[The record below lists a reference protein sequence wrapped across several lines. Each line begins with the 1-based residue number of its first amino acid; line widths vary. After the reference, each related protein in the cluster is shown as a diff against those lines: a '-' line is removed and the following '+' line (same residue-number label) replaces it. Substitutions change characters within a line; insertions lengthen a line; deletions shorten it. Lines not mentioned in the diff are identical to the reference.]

1 MKLNREK
8 VQQLL
13 RERGWS
19 EYRFSIKLDL
29 DYTYVYRVMRDQRGI
44 GRRFLERLLIFCE
57 SEGLNFREYIE
68 LE

>member
-13 RERGWS
+13 CERGWS

-44 GRRFLERLLIFCE
+44 GRRFLERLLKFCE